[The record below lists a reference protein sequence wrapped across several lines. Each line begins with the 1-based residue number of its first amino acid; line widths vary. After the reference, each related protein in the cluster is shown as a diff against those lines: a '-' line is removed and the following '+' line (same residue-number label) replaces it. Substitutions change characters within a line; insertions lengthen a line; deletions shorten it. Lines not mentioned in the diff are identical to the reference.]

1 MMLNLNWIDSIA
13 PRLRINF
20 SLTTVFDSIMAC
32 IERVQQRRALA
43 RLDDRLLADIGR
55 SRAEISAEIDKP
67 FWRD

>member
-1 MMLNLNWIDSIA
+1 
-13 PRLRINF
+13 
-20 SLTTVFDSIMAC
+20 MAC

>member
-1 MMLNLNWIDSIA
+1 MIRLDWIGLI
-13 PRLRINF
+13 PLRIRINF
-20 SLTTVFDSIMAC
+20 SPTQAFDALMAC